1 MHACIQRREHA
12 RTRRCKHV
20 DAQMHGPRLIA
31 LRRKQ
36 RLRVEAT
43 ILAIPAEP
51 HGFARLHVGIV
62 ELARNAL
69 VQAFDH
75 LDAGRPKR
83 GDPAVEGFARHHS
96 AASVAAWLGRPSRYF
111 SASSAAMQPSPA
123 AVTAWRKISSATS
136 PAANTPG
143 I

>member
-62 ELARNAL
+62 HINESSTSRVDLMP
-69 VQAFDH
+69 F
-75 LDAGRPKR
+75 AGVKDSGIGREGPK
-83 GDPAVEGFARHHS
+83 
-96 AASVAAWLGRPSRYF
+96 Y
-111 SASSAAMQPSPA
+111 AMQEMTEERLITVA
-123 AVTAWRKISSATS
+123 Y
-136 PAANTPG
+136 
-143 I
+143 